1 MKVLVFDTE
10 TTGLPTE
17 RNASIMDTNKWPY
30 ILQLSYV
37 VYDTEEH
44 LILDCVDDIIKI
56 DSEKIKISAETTAI
70 HGITNEICDE
80 KGVLLQDALKK
91 FNEILLNVDMIVGH
105 NISFDKQ
112 LVMVECN
119 RNNIRQKFTINGV
132 RKPEYC
138 TMKRN
143 TELCGIEI
151 ITPEGKKYFKYPSL
165 SYLYTHLFKCDPPK
179 NVHNALVD
187 VLVCLRCYIYVQHN
201 VDIIQLIKDRL
212 IPTF

>member
-10 TTGLPTE
+10 TNGLPTE
-17 RNASIMDTNKWPY
+17 RNASIMDTEKWPY

-37 VYDTEEH
+37 VYDTNENR
-44 LILDCVDDIIKI
+44 ILECVDDIIKI
-56 DSEKIKISAETTAI
+56 DSEKIKISAELTAI
-70 HGITNEICDE
+70 HGITNEMCDE
-80 KGVLLQDALKK
+80 KGVPIQDALKI
-91 FNEILLNVDMIVGH
+91 FNEILLNVDMVVGH

-138 TMKRN
+138 TMKRM

-151 ITPEGKKYFKYPSL
+151 TTPEGKKYFKYPSL
-165 SYLYTHLFKCDPPK
+165 SYLYTYLFKCDPPK

-187 VLVCLRCYIYVQHN
+187 VLVCLRCYIYVEHK
-201 VDIIQLIKDRL
+201 VDIIQLIKDRVL
-212 IPTF
+212 